1 MKYLQILIV
10 AALVA
15 GGVIFY
21 RSKTPVAP
29 GAAAEGDHPARK
41 NTAVVERRSINFSIT
56 AAGDIGPAE
65 QVSVRPEVNGVV
77 EMLPVDVGDRVKK
90 DQLLFTLKDKDLQT
104 ERASQLI
111 AIERANLQLEKA
123 GKVYARSK
131 QLFGVSLVSLESY
144 ESAKN
149 DYDLARNALDS
160 ATKQLSILDDQL
172 TKTKILAPFNCTV
185 LTRPV
190 SIGQAVSGSA
200 GFNSGTEVLTIA
212 NLEDMIIDAHVNQAD
227 VIRLSIGQEVNV
239 QVESVPG
246 LYLKGKVDRISPQT
260 TIRNNV
266 KGYPSRIKLIT
277 HDPRVLP
284 GMTGNL
290 SIPVASADNALSV
303 PLAAVFTE
311 QGERYAYVKSGESFE
326 KRQLQLGVYDYDYAE
341 VLSGLNPGE
350 VVSLELPAGEGAPK
364 MTPATK
370 TPAGAPAK
378 TAAAEAPGKKDV
390 ANVAAVTN
398 PKEPGKGAEPGRK

>member
-131 QLFGVSLVSLESY
+131 QLF
-144 ESAKN
+144 
-149 DYDLARNALDS
+149 RNALDS